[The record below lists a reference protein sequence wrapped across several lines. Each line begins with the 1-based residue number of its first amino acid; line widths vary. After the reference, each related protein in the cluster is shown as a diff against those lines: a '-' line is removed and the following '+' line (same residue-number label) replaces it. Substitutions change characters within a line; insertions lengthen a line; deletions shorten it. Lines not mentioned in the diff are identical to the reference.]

1 MKLTCSV
8 VSPQLLLCRILK
20 LCGLGWVATP
30 STAKYPALW
39 SHSAPSLSLSLNSVA
54 SLSLVQLRR
63 SALSRLVLLLCS
75 LPVKLKAFS
84 FGNAFSRIYEKSV
97 MKGEKLIILFGN

>member
-8 VSPQLLLCRILK
+8 VSPELLLCGILK
-20 LCGLGWVATP
+20 LCGFGWVATP

-39 SHSAPSLSLSLNSVA
+39 SHLAPSLSLTLNSVA
-54 SLSLVQLRR
+54 SLYLAQLRR
-63 SALSRLVLLLCS
+63 SALSRSVLLLCS
-75 LPVKLKAFS
+75 LPVKLNAFL
-84 FGNAFSRIYEKSV
+84 FGNAFSRIHEKSV